1 MSSVIFLSVKG
12 RNRRS
17 LFRVTA
23 CRQAGMGG
31 FPFFGCFLTTIREL
45 ACGLPERQDAK
56 TSLRR
61 FAPQDSV
68 RYAHFV
74 KSPKRIFSFSFF
86 AQKNFFFF
94 EKEQKTLC
102 QKNQRLTTKGSPEQR
117 REMKNLPER
126 SISGL
131 SDGLLFRL
139 YNVLYSFF
147 KIQNE
152 PMHRP

>member
-1 MSSVIFLSVKG
+1 VRIARKARRKNIPASLRSSGL
-12 RNRRS
+12 RS
-17 LFRVTA
+17 LR
-23 CRQAGMGG
+23 
-31 FPFFGCFLTTIREL
+31 
-45 ACGLPERQDAK
+45 
-56 TSLRR
+56 SLR
-61 FAPQDSV
+61 
-68 RYAHFV
+68 
-74 KSPKRIFSFSFF
+74 KI

-102 QKNQRLTTKGSPEQR
+102 QKNQKLTTKGSPEQR